1 MFYSLVKLRV
11 KSNVIAAKAH
21 SSSQEQMFGSNC
33 CQSQILWAK
42 GCNMARTTC
51 FIPPL
56 ILLHIYIFFHFACPQ
71 LILRSISSFLFFS
84 IFLFCRWNL
93 FPMAIFH
100 LGLILPLVAVCECF
114 QCSFLFLTS
123 YVIDSLP
130 FFFSFYLCDRCFF
143 LLKKQCGFLQGNKKP
158 NLGDA
163 QFHTNAGAKITVNNI
178 ILVQFL
184 FLT

>member
-1 MFYSLVKLRV
+1 
-11 KSNVIAAKAH
+11 
-21 SSSQEQMFGSNC
+21 
-33 CQSQILWAK
+33 
-42 GCNMARTTC
+42 MARTTW
-51 FIPPL
+51 L
-56 ILLHIYIFFHFACPQ
+56 ILPLHFTSHLYFLSLCLSIACFVINIFFF
-71 LILRSISSFLFFS
+71 IFS

-184 FLT
+184 FLTWSFII